1 MPELTN
7 EDHQDFERLWW
18 GNCCWTFGE
27 ENKQI
32 TYANRMGLE
41 IMPNDHEK
49 WPLYDL
55 EGKSVL
61 DIGGGPVS
69 MLLKTVNG
77 GRLKVVDPCDYP
89 NWVLARYRENNVD
102 YFQVPAEEFYLADGE
117 DVYDE
122 VWIYN
127 VLQHVESPQ
136 EVMESAYESCK
147 TGGIIRI
154 FDWIDTAP
162 CLGHPHTITAEWL
175 DSVFGARGTVE
186 QMNGE
191 NNLYGKAYHGAF
203 QVYPD

>member
-1 MPELTN
+1 MSEFTN
-7 EDHQDFERLWW
+7 EDHQAFEKEWW

-41 IMPNDHEK
+41 IMPNDHEQ
-49 WPLYDL
+49 WPLYNL

-77 GRLKVVDPCDYP
+77 RNLEIVDPCSYP
-89 NWVLARYRENNVD
+89 NWVMVRYQENNIL
-102 YFQVPAEEFYLADGE
+102 YRKMSAEEYYLNGDE
-117 DVYDE
+117 YFDE

-127 VLQHVESPQ
+127 VLQHVESPL
-136 EVMESAYESCK
+136 EVMEAAKDSGK
-147 TGGIIRI
+147 LIRI
-154 FDWIDTAP
+154 FEWINTAP

-175 DSVFGARGTVE
+175 DSVFGKRGIVE

-191 NNLYGKAYHGAF
+191 NGLYGTAYYGVF
-203 QVYPD
+203 TVNK

>member
-1 MPELTN
+1 MPEFTN
-7 EDHQDFERLWW
+7 KDHQDFERLWW

-32 TYANRMGLE
+32 SYANRMGLE

-55 EGKSVL
+55 EGKSIL

-102 YFQVPAEEFYLADGE
+102 YFQMPAEEFYLGPDE
-117 DVYDE
+117 EKYDE

-127 VLQHVESPQ
+127 VLQHVESPG
-136 EVMESAYESCK
+136 EVMEAAIESGK
-147 TGGIIRI
+147 LIRI
-154 FDWIDTAP
+154 FEWIDTAP
-162 CLGHPHTITAEWL
+162 CLGHPQTITAEWL
-175 DSVFGARGTVE
+175 TGILGQGGKVE
-186 QMNGE
+186 VMQGE
-191 NNLYGKAYHGAF
+191 NNLYGKAFYGEF
-203 QVYPD
+203 QVIN

>member
-1 MPELTN
+1 MTELTN
-7 EDHQDFERLWW
+7 EDHQAFEKEWW

-49 WPLYDL
+49 WPLYNL

-77 GRLKVVDPCDYP
+77 RDLAVVDPCEYP
-89 NWVLARYRENNVD
+89 GWVWQRYEENAIECFVE
-102 YFQVPAEEFYLADGE
+102 PAEEFYTGYE
-117 DVYDE
+117 YDE

-127 VLQHVESPQ
+127 VLQHVESPID
-136 EVMESAYESCK
+136 VMGTAIYNCK
-147 TGGIIRI
+147 DGGVIRI
-154 FDWIDTAP
+154 FEWIDTAP

-175 DSVFGARGTVE
+175 DEIFGQRGTVE

-203 QVYPD
+203 TVNK